1 MAIRNQDDDYNWVL
15 LRNLRQPC
23 SLGDEDDGGTTRPKR
38 ADKFIDLA
46 TLVAGFAGVI
56 LLIDA
61 VVIALR

>member
-15 LRNLRQPC
+15 LRNLRQPR
-23 SLGDEDDGGTTRPKR
+23 SLSEEDDDSTTTPRLGDRLIE
-38 ADKFIDLA
+38 IA
-46 TLVAGFAGVI
+46 TVVAGFAGVI